1 MGNVINYRE
10 EGIMKKYLF
19 VFYGGMTPS
28 TSTPAQQK
36 KEMDAWMG
44 WFGKMGKAVV
54 QNGGPT
60 MPGKIVRSSGVRAIG
75 KDPVTGYSIIQA
87 KDLAAAVEM
96 AKGCPSIPQGGSVA
110 IYENMEMG
118 TSFSH

>member
-1 MGNVINYRE
+1 MAN
-10 EGIMKKYLF
+10 YLF
-19 VFYGGMTPS
+19 VFYGGLTPG

-75 KDPVTGYSIIQA
+75 KYPVTGYSVIKADNLDAAVKMA
-87 KDLAAAVEM
+87 KD
-96 AKGCPSIPQGGSVA
+96 CPSIPVGGSVA
-110 IYENMEMG
+110 IYETMAM
-118 TSFSH
+118 

>member
-1 MGNVINYRE
+1 ME
-10 EGIMKKYLF
+10 EDMQKYLF
-19 VFYGGMTPS
+19 VFYGGMTPDK
-28 TSTPAQQK
+28 STPAQQK

-44 WFGKMGKAVV
+44 WFGKMGEAVV

-75 KDPVTGYSIIQA
+75 KDPITGYSVIQA

-110 IYENMEMG
+110 VYETMTM
-118 TSFSH
+118 

>member
-1 MGNVINYRE
+1 MH
-10 EGIMKKYLF
+10 KYLF
-19 VFYGGMTPS
+19 VFYGGLTPD

-54 QNGGPT
+54 QNGGPA
-60 MPGKIVRSSGVRAIG
+60 MPGKIVSKSGVRAIG

-96 AKGCPSIPQGGSVA
+96 AKGCPSIPEGGKVA
-110 IYENMEMG
+110 VYETMAM
-118 TSFSH
+118 